1 MTSLKSIST
10 FISRSIA
17 ISLLLLAFSCQTAYA
32 QRPKKKVDAE
42 KARMKQ
48 IDDSIPLYRGFQVKA
63 DAVGLVQMAVSD
75 YGQYEAGVRV
85 NLKDKYFPTV
95 ELGLGKSNHNDDVTG
110 THYHS
115 SAPYAKVGMDFNI
128 LKNKHDIYRTYI
140 GVRYAA
146 TYFKYDVEHADLTDP
161 VWGGGVPFRANGV
174 KANYHWME
182 LLAAIDAKIYGPLH
196 LGWSVRYKR
205 RLTHSEGSLGNVWY
219 VPGFGKQ
226 GSTRLGG
233 TFDII
238 LEF

>member
-1 MTSLKSIST
+1 MTPLKSIST

-17 ISLLLLAFSCQTAYA
+17 ISLLLLVFSSQTLPA
-32 QRPKKKVDAE
+32 QRPRKKADIE
-42 KARMKQ
+42 KERMKH
-48 IDDSIPLYRGFQVKA
+48 IDDSIPWYRGIQVKV
-63 DAVGLVQMAVSD
+63 DAVSLIQLAVSD

-85 NLKDKYFPTV
+85 NLKDKYFPV
-95 ELGLGKSNHNDDVTG
+95 MELGLGKADHDDDVTG
-110 THYHS
+110 IHYHS
-115 SAPYAKVGMDFNI
+115 SAPYAKIGMDFNI

-146 TYFKYDVEHADLTDP
+146 TYFKYDVDHANLPDP
-161 VWGGGVPFRANGV
+161 VWGGTVPFQENGI

-205 RLTHSEGSLGNVWY
+205 RIFHDEGSLGNVWY
-219 VPGFGKQ
+219 VPGYGKQ